1 MIKRWMA
8 DRVLEAM
15 KYRRGVHLTG
25 ARQVGKTTLTKMM
38 ELPNSKRFT
47 LDEKMV
53 RIAAEGDPAAFVER
67 VGCDTMIIDEVQKV
81 PDLLDAIK
89 INIDGD
95 QSKGQYLLT
104 GSSNL
109 RFSKTIKDSLAGRFE
124 TIRLR
129 TLSLGEKNG
138 TRPDFLER
146 AFKHEFAT
154 SSIEFGKRA
163 VIHEAFV
170 GGYPEQLDMPPN
182 SRRKWFENYVV
193 DILTKDIRD
202 VTEIRKTEVLKDV
215 TLWLLAHSSQFFTIE
230 ELCTRAQIS
239 KVTAD
244 NYLEALRAL
253 YLFDKVPAWSKSDY
267 DRIGKRAKWVAA
279 DTGLMANML
288 KWTEDDVFLDDSK
301 VGKLVESWVYHELAA
316 QAEASGEYA
325 ITQYRDKDKR
335 KIDFI
340 VENEKDEM
348 LGIEVKAG
356 LASDDDFKYL
366 KWFAANLA
374 KHPFTG
380 IVLYSGDHI
389 LRFGEGFYAVPL
401 ASLGGL

>member
-89 INIDGD
+89 INIDDD

-182 SRRKWFENYVV
+182 SRRKWFENYVM

-279 DTGLMANML
+279 DTGLMVNML

>member
-1 MIKRWMA
+1 MIKRWMSE
-8 DRVLEAM
+8 RVLEAM

-25 ARQVGKTTLTKMM
+25 ARQVGKTTLTKMLA
-38 ELPNSKRFT
+38 LPNSKRFT
-47 LDEKMV
+47 LDEKT
-53 RIAAEGDPAAFVER
+53 IHTAAEGDPAAFVER

-89 INIDGD
+89 INVDEN

-129 TLSLGEKNG
+129 TLSCGEKKG
-138 TRPDFLER
+138 KRPDFLER
-146 AFKHEFAT
+146 AFKREFAA
-154 SSIEFGKRA
+154 SSTGFGKRA

-170 GGYPEQLDMPPN
+170 GGYPEQLDLPTN

-193 DILTKDIRD
+193 DILTKDIRY

-215 TLWLLAHSSQFFTIE
+215 ALWLLAHSSQFFTIE

-244 NYLEALRAL
+244 NYLEALKAL
-253 YLFDKVPAWSKSDY
+253 YLFDKVPAWTKSDY
-267 DRIGKRAKWVAA
+267 DRIGKRAKWIAS
-279 DTGLMANML
+279 DTGIMANML
-288 KWTEDDVFLDDSK
+288 KWTEDDVFLDDNK
-301 VGKLVESWVYHELAA
+301 VGKLIESWVYHELAI
-316 QAEASGEYA
+316 QAEASGEYV

-335 KIDFI
+335 EIDFI

-348 LGIEVKAG
+348 LGVEVKAG
-356 LASDDDFKYL
+356 SASENDFKHL

-380 IVLYSGDHI
+380 IVLYSGEHV
-389 LRFGEGFYAVPL
+389 LRFGEGFYAIPL
-401 ASLGGL
+401 ASLAGL

>member
-1 MIKRWMA
+1 MIKRWMSE
-8 DRVLEAM
+8 RVLEAM

-25 ARQVGKTTLTKMM
+25 ARQAGKTTLTKML

-53 RIAAEGDPAAFVER
+53 RTAAEGDSAAFVER

-89 INIDGD
+89 INVDDD

-109 RFSKTIKDSLAGRFE
+109 RFSKTIRDSLAGRFE

-138 TRPDFLER
+138 TSPDFLER
-146 AFKHEFAT
+146 AFKREFAT
-154 SSIEFGKRA
+154 SSTGFGKRE

-170 GGYPEQLDMPPN
+170 GGYPEQLDLPSN

-202 VTEIRKTEVLKDV
+202 VTEIRKTEVLKNV
-215 TLWLLAHSSQFFTIE
+215 ALWLLAHSSQFFTIE

-239 KVTAD
+239 KVTTD

-253 YLFDKVPAWSKSDY
+253 YLFDKVPVWSKSDY
-267 DRIGKRAKWVAA
+267 DRIGKRAKWVAT

-288 KWTEDDVFLDDSK
+288 KWTEDDVFFDDGK
-301 VGKLVESWVYHELAA
+301 VGKLVESWVYHELSA
-316 QAEASGEYA
+316 QAEASGEYV

-335 KIDFI
+335 EIDFVI
-340 VENEKDEM
+340 ENEKDEI

-356 LASDDDFKYL
+356 SASDDDFKNL
-366 KWFAANLA
+366 KWFAKNLA

-380 IVLYSGDHI
+380 IVLYSGEHV

-401 ASLGGL
+401 ASLAGL

>member
-1 MIKRWMA
+1 MIKRWMSE
-8 DRVLEAM
+8 RVLEAM

-25 ARQVGKTTLTKMM
+25 ARQVGKTTLTKMLA
-38 ELPNSKRFT
+38 LPNSKRFT

-89 INIDGD
+89 INVDEN
-95 QSKGQYLLT
+95 QSRGQYLLT

-129 TLSLGEKNG
+129 TLSCGEKNG
-138 TRPDFLER
+138 KRPDFLER
-146 AFKHEFAT
+146 AFKREFAA
-154 SSIEFGKRA
+154 SSTGFGKRA

-170 GGYPEQLDMPPN
+170 GGYPEQLDLPTN

-215 TLWLLAHSSQFFTIE
+215 ALWLLARSSQFFTIE

-244 NYLEALRAL
+244 NYLEALKAL
-253 YLFDKVPAWSKSDY
+253 YLFDKVPAWTKSDY
-267 DRIGKRAKWVAA
+267 DRIGKRAKWIAS
-279 DTGLMANML
+279 DTGIMANML
-288 KWTEDDVFLDDSK
+288 KWTEDDVFLDDNK
-301 VGKLVESWVYHELAA
+301 VGKLIESWVYHELAI
-316 QAEASGEYA
+316 QAEASGEYV

-335 KIDFI
+335 EIDFI

-348 LGIEVKAG
+348 LGVEVKAG
-356 LASDDDFKYL
+356 SASENDFKHL

-380 IVLYSGDHI
+380 IVLYSGEHV
-389 LRFGEGFYAVPL
+389 LRFGEGFYAIPL
-401 ASLGGL
+401 ASLAGL